1 MTWHSPSPFHIRDSQ
16 PRILLPLE
24 TEERGAKQSSP
35 FLIKVVSDS
44 SILVPSSVYASL
56 RLITRGAPISLG
68 LSAAPSP
75 SLSLSPFGGQRPAS
89 RGSGGGVARRRCGVA
104 VLGHSGARGGVMVEE
119 EDDAGGGSG
128 DGEA

>member
-56 RLITRGAPISLG
+56 RLVTRGAPISLG

-75 SLSLSPFGGQRPAS
+75 SLSLHSV
-89 RGSGGGVARRRCGVA
+89 GSGLRHEAAGEGVAWRRCGVA
-104 VLGHSGARGGVMVEE
+104 VLGRSGARGGVMVEE